1 MKRNI
6 EVIHKCKAEVWSG
19 VTKAWYQL
27 EDEEYVVGDLISTF
41 SSEVEG
47 DDVSVVTDDPSSRT
61 YVVLSVKILIV

>member
-19 VTKAWYQL
+19 VTQL

-47 DDVSVVTDDPSSRT
+47 DDVSVVTDEGLTLFFPIDCVSG
-61 YVVLSVKILIV
+61 Y